1 MGKVKQAIQEV
12 EEEVVSLVSKG
23 KNLVEIKFTLS
34 HGFKRFDNPYMLN
47 EKLVEQSFNKAVW
60 ERDNEEPYP
69 TEDEIYKRYVY
80 PLSSEEIFKDT
91 VNKIKNGESFKG
103 ETNETK

>member
-12 EEEVVSLVSKG
+12 EEEVVSLVRDKL
-23 KNLVEIKFTLS
+23 NLKEVKAWLRMRTDTIPN
-34 HGFKRFDNPYMLN
+34 DNPYMSD
-47 EKLVEQSFNKAVW
+47 EKLIEQSFNKAVC

-80 PLSSEEIFKDT
+80 PLSSEEIFKDA
-91 VNKIKNGESFKG
+91 VNKKEIKDEQ
-103 ETNETK
+103 E